1 MSRATDALLA
11 TVGALDVA
19 NDDVSTEIAARPVST
34 GVELTTFIDALALSL
49 AAGMRVGATGLATTT
64 DDDGDGDV
72 MTVDDVAAMLKIGR
86 AAVYESVSRDEIP
99 HRRVG
104 KQIRF
109 SRQGIMRWLASWS
122 SQGAKEET

>member
-19 NDDVSTEIAARPVST
+19 NDDVSTEIAARPAST

-64 DDDGDGDV
+64 DDDGDV

>member
-19 NDDVSTEIAARPVST
+19 NDDVSTEIAARPAST

-64 DDDGDGDV
+64 DDDGNV

>member
-1 MSRATDALLA
+1 VSRATDALFA
-11 TVGALDVA
+11 TVEEVA
-19 NDDVSTEIAARPVST
+19 NDEVSTEIAVRPAT
-34 GVELTTFIDALALSL
+34 QGVELTTWIDALAMSL
-49 AAGMRVGATGLATTT
+49 AAGMRVGQKGLATTKEE
-64 DDDGDGDV
+64 DDDV
-72 MTVDDVAAMLKIGR
+72 ITVDDVAALLKVGR
-86 AAVYESVSRDEIP
+86 ASIYESVSRDEIP

>member
-1 MSRATDALLA
+1 VSRATDALLT
-11 TVGALDVA
+11 TVEAFDVA
-19 NDDVSTEIAARPVST
+19 NDEVSTEIAVRPVT
-34 GVELTTFIDALALSL
+34 QGVELTTWIDALAMSL
-49 AAGMRVGATGLATTT
+49 AAGMRVGASGMATTT
-64 DDDGDGDV
+64 DDDGDV
-72 MTVDDVAAMLKIGR
+72 MTVDDVAAMLKVGR
-86 AAVYESVSRDEIP
+86 AAVYESVSRGEIP

>member
-11 TVGALDVA
+11 TVDDVA
-19 NDDVSTEIAARPVST
+19 NDEVSTEIAVRPAT
-34 GVELTTFIDALALSL
+34 QGVELTTWIDALAMSL
-49 AAGMRVGATGLATTT
+49 AAGMRVGSKGLATIRDE
-64 DDDGDGDV
+64 DDDV
-72 MTVDDVAAMLKIGR
+72 ITVDDVAALLKVGR